1 MTSIPFFHDTKAIG
15 EQILGSMLLDP
26 KIFDDFSSLTENHF
40 TEIEHK
46 ALFNVIQANINNH
59 GTFSMGSI
67 LPTFSAI
74 FEGSETT
81 EKRGTV
87 GEYLA
92 SLCSAPAFSSKQD
105 KTYALDAMKDAL
117 ARRETASLIGG
128 LNEKLSSK
136 ESFLAMHDDFMGK
149 LFKIGEAVNQNT
161 EQRSWGELVS
171 EYLEAFKKTNK
182 EYGLISTGFPTL
194 DEMLCGGFR
203 PPEVIILG
211 GATSMGK
218 TSLAMNICVNVAKQ
232 GHGVGF
238 FSMEMGNQQLMDRV
252 MSDFTNIPVWVL
264 RKRIAVT
271 NQDMEKIAEASLAVE
286 KLPIKVNYTQNICID
301 DLYRQAREWKR
312 LHGIKLLVVDYL
324 QLISPSTVRRN
335 GTRAEEIATVS
346 GMLKALASELNI
358 PILLLVQLNRALAHR
373 ENPRP
378 THADIS
384 ESGRIAQDADVVLL
398 VHREEY
404 YLHQKK
410 PPEDNTAE
418 MVKWEDKMQR
428 VRGKGQIII
437 AKNRQGA
444 LEDIEVNFCSKTT
457 RFYED

>member
-1 MTSIPFFHDTKAIG
+1 MTEIQFFHDTEYLG
-15 EQILGSMLLDP
+15 EQIIGAMLMKPEL
-26 KIFDDFSSLTENHF
+26 FYDFSCLKEIHF
-40 TEIEHK
+40 TDITQK
-46 ALFNVIQANINNH
+46 ALFSLIQRRMSDD
-59 GTFSMGSI
+59 GTFSMIGI
-67 LPTFSAI
+67 LPQFSAI
-74 FEGSETT
+74 FEGLETK
-81 EKRGTV
+81 EKRKGV
-87 GEYLA
+87 NEYLTH
-92 SLCSAPAFSSKQD
+92 LCSVTNLFTKADFNFAKDS
-105 KTYALDAMKDAL
+105 MKDAL
-117 ARRETASLIGG
+117 ARREAFNLI
-128 LNEKLSSK
+128 NAFNNNLSSR
-136 ESFLAMHDDFMGK
+136 ETFLEMHDDFMGK
-149 LFKIGEAVNQNT
+149 MFKIGEAVNQNT
-161 EQRSWGELVS
+161 EQRSWTQLVS
-171 EYLEAFKKTNK
+171 EYLDAFKKTNE
-182 EYGLISTGFPTL
+182 EYGLISTGLPSL

-218 TSLAMNICVNVAKQ
+218 TSLAMNICINVARQ
-232 GHGVGF
+232 NHPVGF

-264 RKRIAVT
+264 RKRIEVT

-324 QLISPSTVRRN
+324 QLISPSTVRKN
-335 GTRAEEIATVS
+335 GTRAEEIAIVS

-358 PILLLVQLNRALAHR
+358 PVLLLVQLNRSLAHR

-378 THADIS
+378 TNADIS

-404 YLHQKK
+404 YLQQKK
-410 PPEDNTAE
+410 PPEDNATDFA
-418 MVKWEDKMQR
+418 KWEEKMQR
-428 VRGKGQIII
+428 ARGKGQIIV

-444 LEDIEVNFCSKTT
+444 LDDIDLNFCSKTT